1 MTDNLQNLTYA
12 EFLALYAPLAAGL
25 TDPVFQEDAVTDRLW
40 QIAVRLGEN
49 AKKFN
54 LTAITEPCAVVEKH
68 IVDSL
73 LPLSILQNRGILDER
88 MHYAGKSVTV
98 CDIGAGAGFPSLPM
112 AAVLAQSDGRVLA
125 VDATAKKVRYIT
137 ETAAAL
143 GLSGMTAQS
152 GRAEELARGGLRE
165 RFSVVTAR
173 AVAELRILMEL
184 CAAYVKIGGIFVAM
198 KAHAE
203 EEYEN
208 AKNAARPLGFDAGE
222 TIPYALPNGDART
235 LVVYKKIKS
244 TEIPYPRPYAKI
256 LQKPL

>member
-1 MTDNLQNLTYA
+1 MTDQLQNLTYA
-12 EFLALYAPLAAGL
+12 EFLAIYAPLAGEL
-25 TDPVFQEDAVTDRLW
+25 TDPVFHEDAVTDRLW

-112 AAVLAQSDGRVLA
+112 AAVLAQAGGRVLA

-198 KAHAE
+198 KAHAD

-208 AKNAARPLGFDAGE
+208 AKNAARPLGFDTGE

>member
-88 MHYAGKSVTV
+88 MRYAGKSVTV

-184 CAAYVKIGGIFVAM
+184 CAAYVKVGGIFVAM
-198 KAHAE
+198 KAHAD

-222 TIPYALPNGDART
+222 TVPYALPNGDART

>member
-1 MTDNLQNLTYA
+1 MTDSLQNLTYA
-12 EFLALYAPLAAGL
+12 AFLALYAPLAAGL
-25 TDPVFQEDAVTDRLW
+25 ADPVFHEDAVTNRLW

-73 LPLSILQNRGILDER
+73 LPLSILQSRGILDGC
-88 MHYAGKSVTV
+88 MHYGGKPVTL
-98 CDIGAGAGFPSLPM
+98 CDIGSGAGFPSLPM
-112 AAVLAQSDGRVLA
+112 AVVLAQSNGRVLA
-125 VDATAKKVRYIT
+125 VDATAKKVHYIT

-143 GLSGMTAQS
+143 GLSGMTAQA
-152 GRAEELARGGLRE
+152 GRAEELAGGGLRE

-184 CAAYVKIGGIFVAM
+184 CASYVKVGGIFVAM

>member
-112 AAVLAQSDGRVLA
+112 AAVLAQSGGRVLA

-184 CAAYVKIGGIFVAM
+184 CAAYVKVGGIFVAM

>member
-152 GRAEELARGGLRE
+152 GRAEELARRG
-165 RFSVVTAR
+165 TAR
-173 AVAELRILMEL
+173 TIHHRHG
-184 CAAYVKIGGIFVAM
+184 KSGGGIADPHGAVRGVC
-198 KAHAE
+198 E
-203 EEYEN
+203 DRRDLCRDEG
-208 AKNAARPLGFDAGE
+208 AR
-222 TIPYALPNGDART
+222 R
-235 LVVYKKIKS
+235 
-244 TEIPYPRPYAKI
+244 
-256 LQKPL
+256 

>member
-1 MTDNLQNLTYA
+1 M
-12 EFLALYAPLAAGL
+12 
-25 TDPVFQEDAVTDRLW
+25 AV
-40 QIAVRLGEN
+40 
-49 AKKFN
+49 
-54 LTAITEPCAVVEKH
+54 
-68 IVDSL
+68 
-73 LPLSILQNRGILDER
+73 
-88 MHYAGKSVTV
+88 
-98 CDIGAGAGFPSLPM
+98 
-112 AAVLAQSDGRVLA
+112 VLAQSNGRVLA
-125 VDATAKKVRYIT
+125 VDATAKKVHYIT

-143 GLSGMTAQS
+143 GLSGMTAQA

-184 CAAYVKIGGIFVAM
+184 CASYVKVGGIFVAM

>member
-165 RFSVVTAR
+165 RFTIVTAR

>member
-1 MTDNLQNLTYA
+1 MTDSLQNLTYA
-12 EFLALYAPLAAGL
+12 AFLALYAPLAAGL
-25 TDPVFQEDAVTDRLW
+25 ADPVFHEDAVTERLW

-49 AKKFN
+49 AKRFN

-73 LPLSILQNRGILDER
+73 LPLAILQKRGVLDGR
-88 MHYAGKSVTV
+88 MHYVGEPVTL

-112 AAVLAQSDGRVLA
+112 AAVLAQSGGRVLA
-125 VDATAKKVRYIT
+125 IDATAKKVRYIA

-165 RFSVVTAR
+165 RFSIVTAR

-198 KAHAE
+198 KAHAD

-235 LVVYKKIKS
+235 LVVYRKIKS

>member
-112 AAVLAQSDGRVLA
+112 AAVLA
-125 VDATAKKVRYIT
+125 
-137 ETAAAL
+137 
-143 GLSGMTAQS
+143 
-152 GRAEELARGGLRE
+152 
-165 RFSVVTAR
+165 
-173 AVAELRILMEL
+173 
-184 CAAYVKIGGIFVAM
+184 
-198 KAHAE
+198 
-203 EEYEN
+203 
-208 AKNAARPLGFDAGE
+208 
-222 TIPYALPNGDART
+222 
-235 LVVYKKIKS
+235 
-244 TEIPYPRPYAKI
+244 
-256 LQKPL
+256 

>member
-1 MTDNLQNLTYA
+1 
-12 EFLALYAPLAAGL
+12 
-25 TDPVFQEDAVTDRLW
+25 
-40 QIAVRLGEN
+40 
-49 AKKFN
+49 
-54 LTAITEPCAVVEKH
+54 
-68 IVDSL
+68 
-73 LPLSILQNRGILDER
+73 
-88 MHYAGKSVTV
+88 
-98 CDIGAGAGFPSLPM
+98 
-112 AAVLAQSDGRVLA
+112 
-125 VDATAKKVRYIT
+125 
-137 ETAAAL
+137 
-143 GLSGMTAQS
+143 MTAQA

-184 CAAYVKIGGIFVAM
+184 CAAYVKVGGIFVAM

-244 TEIPYPRPYAKI
+244 TEIPYPRPYTKI

>member
-1 MTDNLQNLTYA
+1 MTDSLQNLTYA
-12 EFLALYAPLAAGL
+12 AFLALYEPLAAGL
-25 TDPVFQEDAVTDRLW
+25 TDPVFHEDAVTERLW
-40 QIAVRLGEN
+40 RIAVRLGEN
-49 AKKFN
+49 AKRFN
-54 LTAITEPCAVVEKH
+54 LTAITEPYAVAEKH

-73 LPLSILQNRGILDER
+73 LPLAILQKRGVLDGL
-88 MHYAGKSVTV
+88 MHYGGEPVTL

-112 AAVLAQSDGRVLA
+112 AAVLAQSGGRVLA
-125 VDATAKKVRYIT
+125 VDATAKKVRYIA

-184 CAAYVKIGGIFVAM
+184 CASYVKVGGIFVAM

-208 AKNAARPLGFDAGE
+208 AKNAACPLGFDAGE

-244 TEIPYPRPYAKI
+244 TEIPYPRPYTKI

>member
-25 TDPVFQEDAVTDRLW
+25 TDPVFHEDAVTERLW

-54 LTAITEPCAVVEKH
+54 LTAITEPYAVVEKH

-73 LPLSILQNRGILDER
+73 LPLAILQKRGVLDGR

-125 VDATAKKVRYIT
+125 IDATAKKVRYIA

-165 RFSVVTAR
+165 RFTIVTAR

-184 CAAYVKIGGIFVAM
+184 CAAYVQVGGIFVAM
-198 KAHAE
+198 KAHAD

-208 AKNAARPLGFDAGE
+208 AKNTARPLGFDAGE

-235 LVVYKKIKS
+235 LVAYRKIKS
-244 TEIPYPRPYAKI
+244 TEIPYPRPYAKM